1 MQNIIK
7 GAYVL
12 AILGLLTLGAGSA
25 WAKPAVSP
33 TDAPASTKA
42 SAAAQVPGA
51 APAAPTS
58 AAGPVEVAQKSDRVY
73 RWRMVSSLSAKNP
86 NMVRLAKMV
95 DRIKE
100 RTRGAVTITIF
111 PKNTLMKT
119 PDVPKAVR
127 GGTIEMDAIGL
138 AFYGGVSDIAAILAP
153 GFVGIST
160 TDIMRMLQAGSEGR
174 KLVDEHFA
182 QLRIKPLVFWNQ
194 ADIGFVTFAP
204 MNTVASFKGKKLRVS
219 NETAALVLRAL
230 GAEPTVMGG
239 AEAVDAMRRG
249 IIDGSTCQPTCIVSR
264 GYLDFA
270 KSYNPWTVVPFV
282 GMLTI
287 NLKVW
292 NSLPANIQ
300 KIIQEEADAAGK
312 YNTELVATLQGETMW
327 NLALENGM
335 SLMAIAPAERAKLQ
349 AIAKPIYDDFVK
361 NARPQPL
368 ATRAAELLLQAV
380 KKR

>member
-7 GAYVL
+7 GTYAL

-58 AAGPVEVAQKSDRVY
+58 VAGPVEVAQKSDRVY

-100 RTRGAVTITIF
+100 RTRGAVTIKIF

-174 KLVDEHFA
+174 KLVEDHFA
-182 QLRIKPLVFWNQ
+182 QLKIKPLVFWNQ

-249 IIDGSTCQPTCIVSR
+249 IIHGQI
-264 GYLDFA
+264 Y
-270 KSYNPWTVVPFV
+270 
-282 GMLTI
+282 
-287 NLKVW
+287 
-292 NSLPANIQ
+292 
-300 KIIQEEADAAGK
+300 
-312 YNTELVATLQGETMW
+312 
-327 NLALENGM
+327 NLAYIT
-335 SLMAIAPAERAKLQ
+335 S
-349 AIAKPIYDDFVK
+349 
-361 NARPQPL
+361 
-368 ATRAAELLLQAV
+368 
-380 KKR
+380 